1 MALPQTQKGRWHS
14 SATLQ
19 TSPASC
25 QQQGPRALRVPPGSM
40 RNPTL
45 EGGLG
50 PQWLETLPRASPRL
64 CHPGGGTGSLDL
76 TACVSPGR
84 PSG

>member
-25 QQQGPRALRVPPGSM
+25 QRQGPHTPRVPPGST

-50 PQWLETLPRASPRL
+50 PQWLEGL